1 MSEENN
7 SPAVDEV
14 PQELKELQQ
23 ALSDLAQYRNAVTLS
38 SFPGGQAEAVSKL
51 RAFLKETYEQV
62 LNQFNNHPYVIDMKA
77 KEAKQV

>member
-7 SPAVDEV
+7 APVVDEV

-38 SFPGGQAEAVSKL
+38 SFPGGQAEAVNKL
-51 RAFLKETYEQV
+51 RNFLKETYEQV
-62 LNQFNNHPYVIDMKA
+62 LNQFNEHPYVIDMKA
-77 KEAKQV
+77 KDAKPV